1 MSEDL
6 ISIIVPVYNIEGY
19 LPKCLETIEAQTYRN
34 LEIILVDDGS
44 TDHSGDICDEFARK
58 DKRVI
63 VVHQNNLGLW
73 AARNAG
79 QRIAQGRFLMFIDG
93 DDYIHLDTVKTL
105 HQAISIDEK
114 CDIAIV
120 DRKKTHG
127 FDEDISC
134 VGEGEKEILTQ
145 EELVAKLFN
154 GGICRNVWNKLY
166 RHSLIK
172 NIYANEFL
180 RAQDYDFNI
189 RVFMAANSAVFIHR
203 IMYFWVQ
210 RPTSFTYQP
219 NYWDLVYRCFAK
231 MLFDNYVNLPD
242 NQIKYG
248 HFLLR
253 DLYKNMVFWKNR
265 NFRTSTE
272 HEVFALCDYYERTTR
287 KAYWCNLKINPFEKV
302 VVVILLHCPRLTRR
316 LMVMT
321 KNY

>member
-1 MSEDL
+1 MAEGL

-44 TDHSGDICDEFARK
+44 TDRSGVICDDFTQK
-58 DKRVI
+58 DKRAL
-63 VVHQNNLGLW
+63 VVHQNNMGLW

-79 QRIAQGRFLMFIDG
+79 QRMAHGDFLMFIDG

-105 HQAISIDEK
+105 HQAISINEK

-120 DRKKTHG
+120 DRKKTRG
-127 FDEDISC
+127 FDED
-134 VGEGEKEILTQ
+134 VFLAGDGEIEVLTQ
-145 EELVAKLFN
+145 EELVSKLFN
-154 GGICRNVWNKLY
+154 GEICRNVWNKLY
-166 RHSLIK
+166 RKSLIK
-172 NIYANEFL
+172 DIYANEFL
-180 RAQDYDFNI
+180 RAQDFDFNI
-189 RVFMAANSAVFIHR
+189 RVFMAANSAVFVHR

-210 RPTSFTYQP
+210 RPTSHTYQP

-231 MLFDNYVNLPD
+231 MLFDNYVNLPN

-248 HFLLR
+248 HYLLR
-253 DLYKNMVFWKNR
+253 DLYRKMIFWKNR
-265 NFRTSTE
+265 NFRTRKE
-272 HEVFALCDYYERTTR
+272 NEVFALCDFYEKTTR
-287 KAYWCNLKINPFEKV
+287 KAYWRNQKINPFEKI
-302 VVVILLHCPRLTRR
+302 VVVILLHCPRLTRQ